1 MRENYSTYPNY
12 EEMVEDARNYFYED
26 LLMITEKDVVAEN
39 GQILIEFQVWG
50 QPKGQYEEEIL
61 TYFVSP
67 MP

>member
-1 MRENYSTYPNY
+1 MRENYSNYPSY
-12 EEMVEDARNYFYED
+12 EEMVEDAISYMD
-26 LLMITEKDVVAEN
+26 DVMIREVDVVAEN

>member
-1 MRENYSTYPNY
+1 MRENYSNYPSY
-12 EEMVEDARNYFYED
+12 EEMVEDALAYMD
-26 LLMITEKDVVAEN
+26 DVMIREKDVVAEF
-39 GQILIEFQVWG
+39 GQILIEYQVWG